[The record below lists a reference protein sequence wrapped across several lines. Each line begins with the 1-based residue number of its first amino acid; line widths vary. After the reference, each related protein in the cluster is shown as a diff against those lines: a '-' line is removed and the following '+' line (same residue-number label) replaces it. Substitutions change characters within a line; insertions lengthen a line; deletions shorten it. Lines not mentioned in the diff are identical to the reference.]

1 MIPGRGQSES
11 VTVGAVYN
19 SAQVEFKFRVTG
31 TRHGKNLFII
41 SISGCDHGTAAV
53 GPDRAGP
60 NCDGSSLPV
69 PGP

>member
-1 MIPGRGQSES
+1 MIPGRGQS
-11 VTVGAVYN
+11 VGAVYN

-41 SISGCDHGTAAV
+41 SISGHGCGHGTAAV